1 MRIDL
6 LRPAVPSS
14 EQVFHPLNT
23 VRCIGTPRFRSQVAR
38 DAACLLDVDDTV
50 DSWSCQ
56 SRSFSNGTS
65 LHVPYFVVDRTDGST
80 HVVDIAGN
88 HVITT
93 WIAPAAAFEHFEYQ
107 LWSENEFPATRLR
120 NARDLLRYARV
131 DTSLADRLILL
142 SAIQEAGSLRF
153 SEAISIAS
161 GTKAVPI
168 MSSMILQRL
177 ISIDLDEDLIGPD
190 TIIRRWQF

>member
-6 LRPAVPSS
+6 LRPATPSS
-14 EQVFHPLNT
+14 EQVYHPLNT
-23 VRCIGTPRFRSQVAR
+23 VRCIGTPKFRSQVAR
-38 DAACLLDVDDTV
+38 DAACLLDVDESV
-50 DSWSCQ
+50 DRWSCQ
-56 SRSFSNGTS
+56 SRSFSDGTVV
-65 LHVPYFVVDRTDGST
+65 HVPDFVVDRSDGST
-80 HVVDIAGN
+80 HVLDIARN
-88 HVITT
+88 HVIPP
-93 WIAPAAAFEHFEYQ
+93 WVARAAALEDFEYQ
-107 LWSENEFPATRLR
+107 LWSENDFPTTRLR

-153 SEAISIAS
+153 SDAISMGS

-168 MSSMILQRL
+168 VSSMILQRL